1 MGLCG
6 SSLSPEQKMSKSL
19 DAQAEADFAADR
31 RKIKLLLLGAGESGK
46 STIFKQMKILYGVG
60 FQPDDLKATVP
71 VIHSNVIGSM
81 QALCTA
87 TDTLGI
93 PVASADEKAYILTLD
108 PDEDPCE
115 GKTAEAIKT
124 LWTDDGIQS
133 AYEQR
138 SKFQLNDSAKYYF
151 EKLDVI
157 SAPGYVAS
165 IEDLLKSRVRTS
177 GIVEECYKIEDTD
190 FVMYDVGGQRNERK
204 KWIHCFDDVTAII
217 FVASASEYDQS
228 LFEDASVNRMEE
240 AVTLFADIANSRWFK
255 NSAVILFL
263 NKRDLFEQKIKKVD
277 IKSEGAADTPD
288 RFLDYPHGMCTC
300 EEADTTGCAE
310 KGCGVQPKARDYILS
325 LFQKQ
330 YTSGPQLYHHVT
342 CATDTGN
349 VEHVFNACREVILEQ
364 NMAGSGFMS

>member
-1 MGLCG
+1 MCFRSGRLV
-6 SSLSPEQKMSKSL
+6 
-19 DAQAEADFAADR
+19 FAAR
-31 RKIKLLLLGAGESGK
+31 FALFSHRTRARVCLSVCVCVLASLRHSTGAGESGK

-190 FVMYDVGGQRNERK
+190 FVCVG
-204 KWIHCFDDVTAII
+204 WLLCV
-217 FVASASEYDQS
+217 VCCVLS
-228 LFEDASVNRMEE
+228 
-240 AVTLFADIANSRWFK
+240 
-255 NSAVILFL
+255 
-263 NKRDLFEQKIKKVD
+263 
-277 IKSEGAADTPD
+277 P
-288 RFLDYPHGMCTC
+288 
-300 EEADTTGCAE
+300 
-310 KGCGVQPKARDYILS
+310 CG
-325 LFQKQ
+325 
-330 YTSGPQLYHHVT
+330 
-342 CATDTGN
+342 
-349 VEHVFNACREVILEQ
+349 
-364 NMAGSGFMS
+364 